1 MNDHLY
7 FIIQIILLLVRL
19 FRIFYLPAP
28 IPKLINNTDKYNKKN
43 NITLCTWNI
52 QCLFCYMNHKNR
64 KLKNIIRNIELIN
77 TDIFFLQEVFDD
89 YSKKYIIDNL
99 KNIYPNYLLG
109 ICNKKCLFGE
119 DSGLLILSK
128 YKIDFLD
135 EFILEGGKLPDCFSN
150 KSAIF
155 LKINDI
161 FFCNTHLQSSE
172 WSIQNNTSKL
182 QIEKILSY
190 YKDIILVGDLNNG
203 FVYDFINTKN
213 INNNITNTDENKVLD
228 YIISKDDYYNIKS
241 NTLYIDISK
250 SSDHYPVMGIIIL

>member
-1 MNDHLY
+1 MTRFSADLSAKRSRLINCS
-7 FIIQIILLLVRL
+7 LVR
-19 FRIFYLPAP
+19 
-28 IPKLINNTDKYNKKN
+28 K
-43 NITLCTWNI
+43 
-52 QCLFCYMNHKNR
+52 
-64 KLKNIIRNIELIN
+64 
-77 TDIFFLQEVFDD
+77 
-89 YSKKYIIDNL
+89 
-99 KNIYPNYLLG
+99 
-109 ICNKKCLFGE
+109 
-119 DSGLLILSK
+119 
-128 YKIDFLD
+128 
-135 EFILEGGKLPDCFSN
+135 N

-161 FFCNTHLQSSE
+161 IFCNTHLQSSE